1 MFDLLNSTIVNKF
14 IPKKTFYERTN
25 IATSVKDEFVKLV
38 DRITWT
44 YKLSEDTLNINK
56 TEDVEEIEVFDIDVK
71 NKKIPKNVIKT
82 IIKAIPYKILFVI
95 RYNDEICYGIDNYY
109 TEWDEIINFNF
120 SGFNLE
126 IIYQNIV
133 KAIIKEENN
142 QNNFETI
149 ISNNTRKNELELQ
162 INVIK
167 NKIKSEKQFNRKVE
181 LNQKLRNL
189 EKEMEELINDK
200 MPN

>member
-1 MFDLLNSTIVNKF
+1 MFDLPNSTIVNKF
-14 IPKKTFYERTN
+14 ISKKTFYERTN
-25 IATSVKDEFVKLV
+25 IATSVKDEFVKLI
-38 DRITWT
+38 DRITWV
-44 YKLSEDTLNINK
+44 YKLSEDTLNISK
-56 TEDVEEIEVFDIDVK
+56 TEDVEENEIFDIDVK
-71 NKKIPKNVIKT
+71 DKKLPKNVIKT

-95 RYNDEICYGIDNYY
+95 RCNDELCYGIDNYY
-109 TEWDEIINFNF
+109 TEWNENINFNF
-120 SGFNLE
+120 NGLNLE

-133 KAIIKEENN
+133 KAVIKEESN

-181 LNQKLRNL
+181 FNQKLRNL
-189 EKEMEELINDK
+189 EKEMEELINE
-200 MPN
+200 

>member
-1 MFDLLNSTIVNKF
+1 MFDLPNSTIVNKF

-25 IATSVKDEFVKLV
+25 IANSVKDEFVKLI
-38 DRITWT
+38 DRITWA
-44 YKLSEDTLNINK
+44 YKLSEDTLNISK
-56 TEDVEEIEVFDIDVK
+56 TEDVEEVEVFDIEVK
-71 NKKIPKNVIKT
+71 DKKIPKSVIK
-82 IIKAIPYKILFVI
+82 IIVKAIPYKILFVI
-95 RYNDEICYGIDNYY
+95 RYNDEICYGIDNYN
-109 TEWDEIINFNF
+109 TEWNENINFNF
-120 SGFNLE
+120 NGFNLE

-189 EKEMEELINDK
+189 EKEMEELINE
-200 MPN
+200 